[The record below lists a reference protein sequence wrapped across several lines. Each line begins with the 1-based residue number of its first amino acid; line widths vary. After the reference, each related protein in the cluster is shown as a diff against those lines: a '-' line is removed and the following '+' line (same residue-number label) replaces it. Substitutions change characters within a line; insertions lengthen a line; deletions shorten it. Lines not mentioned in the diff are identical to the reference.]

1 MKVSQL
7 GKNIITSFVGQGILL
22 VSSFISTHV
31 IYHHLGRDVLGLLNF
46 SLLITSFLV
55 SFLDFGISVVATRE
69 LAAYR
74 STRPEYTE
82 SIIRSLSFISL
93 LTFCLSS
100 LVIALLSPLL
110 LNGWVRLE
118 NISVVNS
125 WVLVS
130 FVCISVGLLLGIL
143 RTFYSIV
150 LNGYERVD
158 AVQWSQVSF
167 VAIQQ
172 IGLITLPLIKS
183 SLFVIAAWYLVSG
196 LAGTALFG
204 WRAFRV
210 AGWPLFRPRASFFLR
225 NNARYAVENLQVFQ
239 EHSFSSRTSGS

>member
-46 SLLITSFLV
+46 SLLIILFGKL
-55 SFLDFGISVVATRE
+55 LDFGISVVATRE

-82 SIIRSLSFISL
+82 SIIRSLFVYLL

-130 FVCISVGLLLGIL
+130 FLYVSLLG
-143 RTFYSIV
+143 FCW
-150 LNGYERVD
+150 E
-158 AVQWSQVSF
+158 F
-167 VAIQQ
+167 
-172 IGLITLPLIKS
+172 
-183 SLFVIAAWYLVSG
+183 
-196 LAGTALFG
+196 
-204 WRAFRV
+204 
-210 AGWPLFRPRASFFLR
+210 
-225 NNARYAVENLQVFQ
+225 
-239 EHSFSSRTSGS
+239 